1 MENLINKLSTNIT
14 KSDKKWLKEVSK
26 NKIKKSLKSLNSVIE
41 KVK

>member
-1 MENLINKLSTNIT
+1 MEILFNNFSTNIT

-26 NKIKKSLKSLNSVIE
+26 IKLKSLKSLNSVIE